1 MSNGQH
7 SSMFLCNGESLPDDM
22 DGVPGTALDYRPQI
36 GNANVRLGLPD
47 FVQSVYHLPDRFLD
61 LLEIAAYVFAGDRLT
76 LRGSKNTVEYHSWAR
91 NLHYV
96 MRVRDHAF
104 WSRSDV
110 QDALRAALLFM
121 TGDQSYDFTFQPGH
135 STPPADLFDSEVF
148 QVESADSLSVMLFSG
163 GLDSLAGAVQR
174 LEETNDRVCLVSHQS
189 SQPSI
194 VRTQDSLV
202 KALQGE
208 YPGRV
213 HHYRFRTNLRRIRA
227 KEETQRTRSFLYG
240 SIAFAIAHTFGRDR
254 VFVYENGITSL
265 NFTRLKVDWMYKV
278 GIYLRVR
285 KACFVEGMSVREAAR
300 VFGLHRDTVR
310 KMLEYSVPPGYR
322 RQRPARRPKLDPYKG
337 VMDQILEQDLTS
349 PKKQRHTAKRI
360 YERLRDEHGF
370 PGKYTIVKDYVRERR
385 SHTREMFLPLSRPPG
400 HAQCDYGEARVIIG
414 GVERK
419 AHYFALDIPHSDGCY
434 VKAYP
439 AETTESFCDGHVSAF
454 AFLGGVPQSILYDN
468 TTLAVARILGDGH
481 RQRTRV
487 FSELQSHYLFEDR
500 FGRPGKGNDKGK
512 VEGLVGYVHRNF
524 LVPIPSFES
533 FDALNAHLEQ
543 HCLRRFEDRLR
554 GHNETIEERL
564 ERDLEKLLPLP
575 AVPYDASD
583 KHATRVSSLSL
594 VRYRTNDYSVPVA
607 YGHRD
612 VLVRGYVHEVVIS
625 CGAEVIARHRRS
637 YDRDDFVF
645 DPLHYLPLLEKKTR
659 ALDQAAPLV
668 GWELP
673 EEFGVLRR
681 LLESRMGKRGKREFV
696 QVLRLMENF
705 QPEEVHDAV
714 RDAIRLGAV
723 SFDAVKHLVLCRIE
737 GRPPRLDMEL
747 YPYLPRTNVAT
758 TSTRDYMAL
767 LAGSRS

>member
-7 SSMFLCNGESLPDDM
+7 RSMFLCNGESLPDDM

-194 VRTQDSLV
+194 VRTQVSLV

-265 NFTRLKVDWMYKV
+265 NFTRRDDLLNARASRTTHPQTLGRLAQLFSIIAERPISMETPFLWKTKSDVVDVLIASGFGHLIPSSVSCSHTFKSETNATHCGECFQCIDRRIGAYGAQAEKHDHSGLYANDIIGKTISNAESKTTVVDYLRQAGNFANWNVDYFYRQTLDDLQHLNGWVPNCDDEMVLVGEVWSLCSRHGNQVGQALRRMRDLHESVFAPLAQDSLLKVVSDREF
-278 GIYLRVR
+278 LRAPIERLVTSIENRLESALPKSFRSVR
-285 KACFVEGMSVREAAR
+285 PVNEADLNDKIEGLLDTWRDDLQREHPSVPFARAGVVPDFSIERGHLLIEGKYIRGKTTPSRVTEGMAA
-300 VFGLHRDTVR
+300 
-310 KMLEYSVPPGYR
+310 
-322 RQRPARRPKLDPYKG
+322 
-337 VMDQILEQDLTS
+337 DLTKY
-349 PKKQRHTAKRI
+349 PQEAHVLFVVYDPDAAIVDRAK
-360 YERLRDEHGF
+360 LKRDF
-370 PGKYTIVKDYVRERR
+370 
-385 SHTREMFLPLSRPPG
+385 
-400 HAQCDYGEARVIIG
+400 
-414 GVERK
+414 
-419 AHYFALDIPHSDGCY
+419 
-434 VKAYP
+434 
-439 AETTESFCDGHVSAF
+439 
-454 AFLGGVPQSILYDN
+454 
-468 TTLAVARILGDGH
+468 
-481 RQRTRV
+481 
-487 FSELQSHYLFEDR
+487 
-500 FGRPGKGNDKGK
+500 
-512 VEGLVGYVHRNF
+512 
-524 LVPIPSFES
+524 
-533 FDALNAHLEQ
+533 
-543 HCLRRFEDRLR
+543 
-554 GHNETIEERL
+554 
-564 ERDLEKLLPLP
+564 
-575 AVPYDASD
+575 
-583 KHATRVSSLSL
+583 
-594 VRYRTNDYSVPVA
+594 
-607 YGHRD
+607 
-612 VLVRGYVHEVVIS
+612 
-625 CGAEVIARHRRS
+625 
-637 YDRDDFVF
+637 
-645 DPLHYLPLLEKKTR
+645 
-659 ALDQAAPLV
+659 
-668 GWELP
+668 
-673 EEFGVLRR
+673 
-681 LLESRMGKRGKREFV
+681 
-696 QVLRLMENF
+696 
-705 QPEEVHDAV
+705 
-714 RDAIRLGAV
+714 
-723 SFDAVKHLVLCRIE
+723 E
-737 GRPPRLDMEL
+737 GRGRCTMCV
-747 YPYLPRTNVAT
+747 LP
-758 TSTRDYMAL
+758 
-767 LAGSRS
+767 

>member
-7 SSMFLCNGESLPDDM
+7 RSMFLCNGESLPDDM

-265 NFTRLKVDWMYKV
+265 NFTRRDDLLNARASRTTHPQTLGRLAQLFSIIAERPISMETPFLWKTKSDVVDVLIASGFGHLIPSSVSCSHTFKSETNATHCGECFQCIDRRIGAYGAQVEKHDYSGLYANDIIGKTISNAESKTTVVDYLRQAGNFANWNVDYFYRQTLDDLQHLNGWVPNCDDEMVLVGEVWSLCSRHGNQVGQALRRMRDLHESVFAPLAQDSLLKVVSDREF
-278 GIYLRVR
+278 LRAPIERLVTSIENRLESALPKSFRSVR
-285 KACFVEGMSVREAAR
+285 PVNEADLNDKIEGLLDTWRDDRQREHPSVPFARAGVVPDFSIERGHLLIEGKYIRGKTTPSRVTEGMAA
-300 VFGLHRDTVR
+300 
-310 KMLEYSVPPGYR
+310 
-322 RQRPARRPKLDPYKG
+322 
-337 VMDQILEQDLTS
+337 DLTKY
-349 PKKQRHTAKRI
+349 PQEAHVLFVVYDPDAAIVDRAK
-360 YERLRDEHGF
+360 LKRDF
-370 PGKYTIVKDYVRERR
+370 
-385 SHTREMFLPLSRPPG
+385 
-400 HAQCDYGEARVIIG
+400 
-414 GVERK
+414 
-419 AHYFALDIPHSDGCY
+419 
-434 VKAYP
+434 
-439 AETTESFCDGHVSAF
+439 
-454 AFLGGVPQSILYDN
+454 
-468 TTLAVARILGDGH
+468 
-481 RQRTRV
+481 
-487 FSELQSHYLFEDR
+487 
-500 FGRPGKGNDKGK
+500 
-512 VEGLVGYVHRNF
+512 
-524 LVPIPSFES
+524 
-533 FDALNAHLEQ
+533 
-543 HCLRRFEDRLR
+543 
-554 GHNETIEERL
+554 
-564 ERDLEKLLPLP
+564 
-575 AVPYDASD
+575 
-583 KHATRVSSLSL
+583 
-594 VRYRTNDYSVPVA
+594 
-607 YGHRD
+607 
-612 VLVRGYVHEVVIS
+612 
-625 CGAEVIARHRRS
+625 
-637 YDRDDFVF
+637 
-645 DPLHYLPLLEKKTR
+645 
-659 ALDQAAPLV
+659 
-668 GWELP
+668 
-673 EEFGVLRR
+673 
-681 LLESRMGKRGKREFV
+681 
-696 QVLRLMENF
+696 
-705 QPEEVHDAV
+705 
-714 RDAIRLGAV
+714 
-723 SFDAVKHLVLCRIE
+723 E
-737 GRPPRLDMEL
+737 GRGRCTICV
-747 YPYLPRTNVAT
+747 LP
-758 TSTRDYMAL
+758 
-767 LAGSRS
+767 